1 MPRLSDSMEEGTVA
15 KWLVEEGAEV
25 TRGQP
30 LVEID
35 TDKATM
41 EYEAESDGTLLQILV
56 AEGETAAIG
65 APIARIGSPGEEP
78 ATRPLP
84 PLPAPAAARSRDQ
97 RSGLRA
103 AARAA
108 RERIAD
114 READR
119 RRSSAST

>member
-15 KWLVEEGAEV
+15 KWLVEVGAEV

-56 AEGETAAIG
+56 AEGETAPIG
-65 APIARIGSPGEEP
+65 APIAWVGASDEAVP
-78 ATRPLP
+78 AATPAVQP
-84 PLPAPAAARSRDQ
+84 PAAPARETAASPV
-97 RSGLRA
+97 
-103 AARAA
+103 ARGA
-108 RERIAD
+108 RV
-114 READR
+114 
-119 RRSSAST
+119 SASP

>member
-15 KWLVEEGAEV
+15 KWLVEVGAEV

-56 AEGETAAIG
+56 AEGETAPIG
-65 APIARIGSPGEEP
+65 ARIAWVGAAGEAVP
-78 ATRPLP
+78 AEVQAAPESAAP
-84 PLPAPAAARSRDQ
+84 AGASPAPAVAR
-97 RSGLRA
+97 G
-103 AARAA
+103 ARVN
-108 RERIAD
+108 
-114 READR
+114 
-119 RRSSAST
+119 AS

>member
-15 KWLVEEGAEV
+15 KWLVEEGASV

-56 AEGETAAIG
+56 AEGETAPIG
-65 APIARIGSPGEEP
+65 ARSPRGGAGGGGRRGGRGGRGRPCGGAGGPGGRSPGRRL
-78 ATRPLP
+78 AGTGGR
-84 PLPAPAAARSRDQ
+84 ARSA
-97 RSGLRA
+97 G
-103 AARAA
+103 
-108 RERIAD
+108 ERLAD
-114 READR
+114 RE
-119 RRSSAST
+119 